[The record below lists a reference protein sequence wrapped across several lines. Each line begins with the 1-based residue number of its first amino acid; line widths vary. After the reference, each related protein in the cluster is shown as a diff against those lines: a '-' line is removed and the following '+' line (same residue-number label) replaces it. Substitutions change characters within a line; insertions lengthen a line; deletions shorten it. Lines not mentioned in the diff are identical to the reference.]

1 MTGTSD
7 GIRLSTLLFATDLG
21 PDSAPALAH
30 SRLLA
35 AHFGARLVLYHAV
48 PVPEHRFAHW
58 AFAHG
63 HEVWVSAERHARAEL
78 ERQAEGL
85 ACEHELVV
93 ERRPSPLDG
102 ILEAIRLRRPD
113 LVVLGT
119 HGREGLGHLL
129 LGSVT
134 EAVMHE
140 SHRVP
145 LLCIP
150 SRAPAPAGPY
160 QRILVPTD
168 FSPVSRRAFP
178 MAAFLGRAFEAEVI
192 ALHVVGRARSLLG
205 PLPEDLGRAA
215 EQSLR
220 EFVHEDLGDLR
231 LSVAVRTGHV
241 WERIAHAASALK
253 DGLVVMST
261 SGEDSFKDHILGS
274 NTERVVRHAPCPV
287 LVI

>member
-1 MTGTSD
+1 MSGRSD
-7 GIRLSTLLFATDLG
+7 VTRLRTLLLATDLG

-30 SRLLA
+30 ARLLA
-35 AHFGARLVLYHAV
+35 GHFDARLVLYHAV

-63 HEVWVSAERHARAEL
+63 HEVWVSAEHHARAEL
-78 ERQAEGL
+78 QRQAEGI

-93 ERRPSPLDG
+93 ERRSSPLDG

-129 LGSVT
+129 LGSVA
-134 EAVMHE
+134 EALMNE
-140 SHRVP
+140 ADRVP
-145 LLCIP
+145 LLCVP
-150 SRAPAPAGPY
+150 SRATCPTGPY

-168 FSPVSRRAFP
+168 FSAVSRRAFP
-178 MAAFLGRAFEAEVI
+178 VAGFLARAFEAEVI
-192 ALHVVGRARSLLG
+192 AFHVVARSRSLLS
-205 PLPEDLGRAA
+205 PLPEDLGREA
-215 EQSLR
+215 EESLR
-220 EFVHEDLGDLR
+220 AFAHEDLGALR

-287 LVI
+287 LVV